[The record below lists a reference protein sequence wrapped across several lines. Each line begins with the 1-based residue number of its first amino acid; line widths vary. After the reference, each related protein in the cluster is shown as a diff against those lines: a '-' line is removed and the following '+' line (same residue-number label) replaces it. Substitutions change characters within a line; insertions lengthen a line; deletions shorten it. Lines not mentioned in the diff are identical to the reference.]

1 MSSTVAKGSVLAV
14 AAMLLAVC
22 ISFAGPALA
31 GQADS
36 DGGSGTVVI
45 IADIPEEPESLEE
58 LAEGIAKVD
67 ALVDRYESMDR
78 DVIVVNPADL
88 AGGNGPAGIPRG
100 SGQPGESARDAPERE
115 VESEEEREEEADEAS
130 ESSSSEDST
139 DSSDSADSAD
149 SAQTVEVVSSAE
161 ADVSVSQE
169 AVDAIVGY
177 LEASGIGTEDG
188 AEAIADALRQWRQ
201 ASGMI
206 FCEFGST
213 SIAHSAGSDRRDGES
228 ADDAAE
234 DGDPVEAEDDDGIE
248 TDRVTCE
255 GADVLAPEHDS
266 SAPAEP
272 AAQTAVRMVADGDGS
287 GF

>member
-1 MSSTVAKGSVLAV
+1 MSSTAVKGSVLAV

-78 DVIVVNPADL
+78 NVVVVNPMDRN
-88 AGGNGPAGIPRG
+88 GGGIPAGDARAPA
-100 SGQPGESARDAPERE
+100 QPAGDDPGREAEPE
-115 VESEEEREEEADEAS
+115 EEEREEEEADEAPEKPS
-130 ESSSSEDST
+130 P
-139 DSSDSADSAD
+139 SDSADSTDSQDSSD
-149 SAQTVEVVSSAE
+149 SAQTVEVVSSAD
-161 ADVSVSQE
+161 ADISVDQE
-169 AVDAIVGY
+169 DVDAIVGY

-206 FCEFGST
+206 FCELGST
-213 SIAHSAGSDRRDGES
+213 SVSGSVGSDRRDGES
-228 ADDAAE
+228 GEDAAE
-234 DGDPVEAEDDDGIE
+234 DGETVEAEDDDGIE
-248 TDRVTCE
+248 TDYVTCE
-255 GADVLAPEHDS
+255 GADILVPEHCS

-272 AAQTAVRMVADGDGS
+272 AALTAVRMVADGDGS